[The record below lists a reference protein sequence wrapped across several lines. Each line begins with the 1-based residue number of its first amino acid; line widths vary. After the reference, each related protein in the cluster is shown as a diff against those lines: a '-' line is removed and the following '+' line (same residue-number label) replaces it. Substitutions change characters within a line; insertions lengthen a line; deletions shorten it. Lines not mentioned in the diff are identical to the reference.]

1 MRQLIATRVMSAIGL
16 CTRRMSR
23 PRHEVA
29 SANLGLVA
37 VAGLTLIGLLLRV
50 SGFHQSLEGDE
61 FLAFSE
67 IHGGSD
73 ASGAC
78 LIDSPAALRATGD
91 ILTALHDAGPVDW
104 LGQRWYELA
113 IDFAHG
119 HYGLIVDSDHYVAFF
134 EDPAVSAVKGK
145 VAYALPPVGPS
156 GGRRA
161 NLWTWSIP

>member
-67 IHGGSD
+67 IHGGLECLRRLRD
-73 ASGAC
+73 RLAGGA
-78 LIDSPAALRATGD
+78 PGNR
-91 ILTALHDAGPVDW
+91 
-104 LGQRWYELA
+104 
-113 IDFAHG
+113 
-119 HYGLIVDSDHYVAFF
+119 
-134 EDPAVSAVKGK
+134 
-145 VAYALPPVGPS
+145 
-156 GGRRA
+156 
-161 NLWTWSIP
+161 